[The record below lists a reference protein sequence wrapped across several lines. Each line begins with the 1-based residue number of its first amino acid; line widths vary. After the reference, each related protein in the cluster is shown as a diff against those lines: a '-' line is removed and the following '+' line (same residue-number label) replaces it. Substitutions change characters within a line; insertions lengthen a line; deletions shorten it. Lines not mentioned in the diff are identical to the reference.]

1 MEIESFRLCK
11 SYDKVETLAHN
22 ILKYRTE
29 NQEIKVLGLKEV

>member
-11 SYDKVETLAHN
+11 SYDKVENLAHN

-29 NQEIKVLGLKEV
+29 NQEIKVLGLK